1 MSEHKP
7 AKTLPLA
14 VSDAALPQGSLQ
26 YLSGLPLLTA
36 EDKDKYSRLHRDIFQ
51 AVEPSDFFEQ
61 LWVRDILQH
70 VWEAERYRGFLV
82 ALIKGS
88 EFRALENVLRPLV
101 DFFSEI
107 GLEPLGRRRSETL
120 ARQYFAADRNAVNE
134 VTKVLKSCG
143 IGWEIINA
151 DAAAL
156 RINEMERLNRM
167 VISAE
172 ARRNATLREIER
184 RRKAFGQNLRRVV
197 NAVEDAEYVVV
208 DNKAA

>member
-88 EFRALENVLRPLV
+88 EFRALEMFCGLLSTLSVKSVWNLWAGEDLKLWRDNILRL
-101 DFFSEI
+101 I
-107 GLEPLGRRRSETL
+107 
-120 ARQYFAADRNAVNE
+120 
-134 VTKVLKSCG
+134 
-143 IGWEIINA
+143 
-151 DAAAL
+151 
-156 RINEMERLNRM
+156 EMP
-167 VISAE
+167 
-172 ARRNATLREIER
+172 
-184 RRKAFGQNLRRVV
+184 
-197 NAVEDAEYVVV
+197 
-208 DNKAA
+208 